1 MTVPKN
7 EIPAPPRL
15 APGMENARFLSET
28 EVLKISI
35 HHRNQD
41 IIREAIAK
49 NKVIDENLIMK
60 QQICDLT
67 KQNYIQQQKQNSEQ
81 LLQYEKRMDQ
91 INEQY
96 ELGLRTDIKT
106 RLNIPKERGFSY
118 DPNNFLVTIEG
129 ESSLN

>member
-1 MTVPKN
+1 
-7 EIPAPPRL
+7 
-15 APGMENARFLSET
+15 
-28 EVLKISI
+28 
-35 HHRNQD
+35 
-41 IIREAIAK
+41 
-49 NKVIDENLIMK
+49 MK

-67 KQNYIQQQKQNSEQ
+67 KQNYLQQQKQNSEQ